1 VSDEFVFIRRF
12 GFLTPKLLV
21 ARGHLNRKAKHNQK
35 ISSFKMSEYRPKI
48 SERLTDELIE
58 IANSS
63 TEVWQQEAINQAKSE
78 LIKRN
83 VTENQQ
89 DGYFEQK
96 VREIDDY
103 YENEELKRK
112 ANETEKYNIFAMILI
127 VIISPFILIR
137 PWSVLYQL
145 KQENYNLKF
154 KQRII
159 LLTLG
164 MIIWFGSFYYKFD
177 KWQKTEFNK
186 ESRY

>member
-1 VSDEFVFIRRF
+1 
-12 GFLTPKLLV
+12 
-21 ARGHLNRKAKHNQK
+21 
-35 ISSFKMSEYRPKI
+35 MSEYRPKI
-48 SERLTDELIE
+48 AERQTDELIE

-63 TEVWQQEAINQAKSE
+63 TEVWQQDAINQAKSE

-83 VTENQQ
+83 IAEKQQ
-89 DGYFEQK
+89 DAYFEQK

-112 ANETEKYNIFAMILI
+112 ANETEKYNIFEMILI

-137 PWSVLYQL
+137 QWSVLYQL

-164 MIIWFGSFYYKFD
+164 MIIWFGYFYYEFD
-177 KWQKTEFNK
+177 KWQKAEFNK

>member
-1 VSDEFVFIRRF
+1 M
-12 GFLTPKLLV
+12 
-21 ARGHLNRKAKHNQK
+21 A
-35 ISSFKMSEYRPKI
+35 EYRPKI
-48 SERLTDELIE
+48 SERLTDELIK

-63 TEVWQQEAINQAKSE
+63 TEVWQQDAIDQAKIE
-78 LIKRN
+78 LVKRN
-83 VTENQQ
+83 ISEKQQ
-89 DGYFEQK
+89 DDFFDQK
-96 VREIDDY
+96 AEEIGDY

-112 ANETEKYNIFAMILI
+112 VNETEKYNIFEMILI

-137 PWSVLYQL
+137 QWSVLYQL

-164 MIIWFGSFYYKFD
+164 MIIWFGYFYYEFD
-177 KWQKTEFNK
+177 KWQKAEFNK